1 MAVIAKFLLVT
12 RFPCFIWLTPCSFPS
27 VLVLCYYKLGEIT
40 ELCNKAG
47 PVKKRVSCPA
57 CRLSG
62 ANAVR
67 LTHVLHGL
75 GTGAGEEKGKLRS
88 KVSKWK
94 HSNFERE
101 CVKYPCLGD
110 SSTDTLYP
118 AMKAIVGQTG
128 TEEEFGEPVVTS
140 TQHILPPRGAPEI
153 KIKGKGRI
161 IHRALRRTT
170 QRCVCPRFL
179 ISAPQSGRGPW
190 RLLGGGK
197 FGRWGWP
204 GRFCN
209 GTSAVWSQVWV
220 LGQPKATGK
229 PVSIQS
235 ICGMA
240 LGVQSPPDINLDTVS
255 ETTVFRKE
263 WEEED
268 RFALFC

>member
-12 RFPCFIWLTPCSFPS
+12 SFPCFIWLTPCSFPS

-88 KVSKWK
+88 KVSKCK

-128 TEEEFGEPVVTS
+128 REEEFGEPVVQALSIYFTPEEHQKS
-140 TQHILPPRGAPEI
+140 KLKVRGGLFIGHYGGPRGVAFVH
-153 KIKGKGRI
+153 G
-161 IHRALRRTT
+161 
-170 QRCVCPRFL
+170 F
-179 ISAPQSGRGPW
+179 
-190 RLLGGGK
+190 
-197 FGRWGWP
+197 
-204 GRFCN
+204 
-209 GTSAVWSQVWV
+209 
-220 LGQPKATGK
+220 
-229 PVSIQS
+229 
-235 ICGMA
+235 
-240 LGVQSPPDINLDTVS
+240 
-255 ETTVFRKE
+255 
-263 WEEED
+263 
-268 RFALFC
+268 